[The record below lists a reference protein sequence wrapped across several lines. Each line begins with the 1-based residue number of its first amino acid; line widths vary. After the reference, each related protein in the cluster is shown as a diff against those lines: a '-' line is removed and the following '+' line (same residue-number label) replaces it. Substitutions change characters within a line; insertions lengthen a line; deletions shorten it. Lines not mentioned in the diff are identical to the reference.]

1 MYAHVQGGMRKTIGL
16 VTALLLALAG
26 CASTNAPA
34 SGPSIFDAVPSP
46 KPSGNIVVEFQR
58 QGGLAGMSD
67 DLVVRDDGG
76 YTLTRTRP
84 PVSRSGQL
92 DFTEHEGLVKT
103 LARTPLD
110 RLPPTPSAG
119 VADGYTYRLTYN
131 GQRVVARDGAVDPA
145 LRPLLDLLTGIVQRY
160 GS

>member
-1 MYAHVQGGMRKTIGL
+1 MSAHVQVGMWKKIGL
-16 VTALLLALAG
+16 VIALLLALAG

-34 SGPSIFDAVPSP
+34 SGPSISDPVPSP
-46 KPSGNIVVEFQR
+46 KPSGIIVVEFQR
-58 QGGLAGMSD
+58 QGGLAGVSD

-76 YTLTRTRP
+76 YTVTRTKP

-92 DFTEHEGLVKT
+92 DVTAYQGLVKT
-103 LARTPLD
+103 LERTNVVSSA
-110 RLPPTPSAG
+110 PSGG

-131 GQRVVARDGAVDPA
+131 GRHVVARDGAMDPA
-145 LRPLLDLLTGIVQRY
+145 VRPLLDLLTGIVQRY